1 MIKKDGFFHD
11 INGSNI
17 FYQCWLPKD
26 DIKAVLL
33 VVHGLAEH
41 SGRYMNIVNEFVPM
55 GFAVYALDHIGH
67 GKSDGIRGYVNRFSD
82 YTNTLKIYLD
92 KVLLW
97 QTGKPIFL
105 IGHSMGG
112 LISAEF
118 LVNYDTELAGVIFSA
133 PSIQAPK
140 KTSIWLVMAGK
151 LLSKFLPKVK
161 LIKLTSSSV
170 SSDQKVVSQYFDD
183 ELVYNGKTTARLA
196 YEIFISMEMVVNNLY
211 KINLPIIIFQG
222 SQDKLVHPDGAQLL
236 FESVR
241 SSDKTLKIYS
251 EMYHEVFNEPDH
263 EKVLNDLRYWL
274 ESRT

>member
-1 MIKKDGFFHD
+1 MIKKDGYFHD
-11 INGSNI
+11 VNGSNI
-17 FYQCWLPKD
+17 FYKCWLPKD

-170 SSDQKVVSQYFDD
+170 SSDQKVVNQYFDD

-196 YEIFISMEMVVNNLY
+196 YEIFISMEMLVKNLY

-236 FESVR
+236 FESVQ

>member
-1 MIKKDGFFHD
+1 MIKKDGYFHD
-11 INGSNI
+11 VNGSNI
-17 FYQCWLPKD
+17 FYKCWLPKD

-170 SSDQKVVSQYFDD
+170 SSDQKVVNQYFDD

-196 YEIFISMEMVVNNLY
+196 YEIFISMEMLVKNLY

-236 FESVR
+236 FESVQ

-263 EKVLNDLRYWL
+263 EKVLNDLRYRL

>member
-1 MIKKDGFFHD
+1 
-11 INGSNI
+11 
-17 FYQCWLPKD
+17 
-26 DIKAVLL
+26 
-33 VVHGLAEH
+33 
-41 SGRYMNIVNEFVPM
+41 
-55 GFAVYALDHIGH
+55 
-67 GKSDGIRGYVNRFSD
+67 
-82 YTNTLKIYLD
+82 
-92 KVLLW
+92 
-97 QTGKPIFL
+97 
-105 IGHSMGG
+105 
-112 LISAEF
+112 
-118 LVNYDTELAGVIFSA
+118 
-133 PSIQAPK
+133 
-140 KTSIWLVMAGK
+140 MAGK

-170 SSDQKVVSQYFDD
+170 SSDQKVVNQYFDD

-196 YEIFISMEMVVNNLY
+196 YEIFISMEMLVKNLY

-236 FESVR
+236 FESVQ

>member
-1 MIKKDGFFHD
+1 MIKKDGYFHD
-11 INGSNI
+11 VNGSNI
-17 FYQCWLPKD
+17 FYKCWLPKD

-170 SSDQKVVSQYFDD
+170 SSDQKVVNQYFDD

-196 YEIFISMEMVVNNLY
+196 YEIFISMEMLVKNLY

-236 FESVR
+236 FESVQ
-241 SSDKTLKIYS
+241 SSDKTLKIYN